1 MYKNNVSRCLRYFFY
16 NLNIYDII
24 SEKRKG
30 IKKMSIF
37 EAGMLISFGAAWPLN
52 IYKSIKTRSAVGK
65 SVLFLIVVFIGY
77 VCGIIHKILYSR
89 DIVLSLYIINIT
101 MVFIDILLYFRNK
114 KYDLQKTVKVGN

>member
-1 MYKNNVSRCLRYFFY
+1 
-16 NLNIYDII
+16 
-24 SEKRKG
+24 
-30 IKKMSIF
+30 MSIF

-77 VCGIIHKILYSR
+77 ICGIIHKILHSR